1 MTILIIV
8 ESPAKCKKIED
19 YLGSNYKCIASYG
32 HLRSLDNLKN
42 IDYANNFKPEFTII
56 EKKQQQI
63 NKLSKAIQSSS
74 EVYIATDDDREGEAI
89 GWHICQ
95 LFDLPIENTKRIIF
109 HEVTKSALEQAV
121 NNPTTI
127 NMNLVYAQ
135 QARQILDLIVGYTLS
150 PLLWKHISRK
160 SKQGLSAGR
169 CQSPALKL
177 IYDNQNEIN
186 ENPGKLT
193 YSLNGFFTSNNL
205 MFTLSKEFD
214 DGKIVEEFLEESIN
228 FDHIIKKEKPKKVSK
243 KSPEPFITSTLQQ
256 ACNNEYHISPK
267 ETMSICQ
274 KLYEEGHIT
283 YMRTDSKVYSKE
295 FIEKSKTYI
304 QGKYGEEYISSTI
317 DSLSEKK
324 SKETKSKEKKTKEKG
339 SKEKGTKKK
348 KEEDNKAQEAHEAIR
363 PTDINTNSLTDDK
376 FSPREKKV
384 YLLIWKNTIKSC
396 MSEAIV
402 NSLSCKISAFMD
414 CYYKYSCEEIVFLG
428 WKIIDTT
435 EKENPNYNLL
445 LMIKDNSIIQYNK
458 ITAKNTLKSLKSH
471 INEAKLVKLL
481 EENGIGRPSTFS
493 SLVDKIQ
500 ERGYVKKDNVKGKK
514 IECVDYELIE
524 NEIEETT
531 SEKEFGNEQNKLIIQ
546 PVGNMV
552 IEFLTKHFDD
562 IVGYD
567 YTKNMENELDNI
579 AKGENIW
586 YKLCEECYKMIHS
599 KSSELQTETKQIIHI
614 DDNHIY
620 MIAKYGPV
628 IKCTNGDDITFK
640 KVKKNIDFQK
650 LSNGEY
656 TLEEIIDESNDV
668 GKYLGMYEN
677 EKIFLKK
684 GKYGLYV
691 TWGDKNKSLTYMK
704 KEEHNITYEDVI
716 QFIEKPTN
724 IIRYLTDNVSIRNG
738 KFGNY
743 IFYKTD
749 SMKKPKFLTLQGY
762 KDNIQTAV
770 EEDLI
775 TWIEN
780 KHEITC

>member
-32 HLRSLDNLKN
+32 HLRTLENLKN
-42 IDYANNFKPEFTII
+42 IDYINNFKPEFTII

-89 GWHICQ
+89 GWHICE
-95 LFDLPIENTKRIIF
+95 LFDLPIETTKRIIF
-109 HEVTKSALEQAV
+109 HEVTKSALEHAV
-121 NNPTTI
+121 NTPTTI
-127 NMNLVYAQ
+127 NMDLVYAQ
-135 QARQILDLIVGYTLS
+135 QARQILDLIVGFTLS

-177 IYDNQNEIN
+177 IYDNQKEIN

-193 YSLNGFFTSNNL
+193 YTINGYFTSKNL
-205 MFTLSKEFD
+205 MFTLSNEYENKEL
-214 DGKIVEEFLEESIN
+214 VESFLEDSIN
-228 FDHIIKKEKPKKVSK
+228 FEHTIKKEIPKKVTK
-243 KSPEPFITSTLQQ
+243 KSPEPYITSTLQQ
-256 ACNNEYHISPK
+256 ACNNEYHITPK
-267 ETMSICQ
+267 ETMKICQ

-295 FIEKSKTYI
+295 FIEKSKLYI
-304 QGKYGEEYISSTI
+304 DNKYGNKYISSNI

-324 SKETKSKEKKTKEKG
+324 KVIKVNKEKG
-339 SKEKGTKKK
+339 SKVSKEKGFKETKKK
-348 KEEDNKAQEAHEAIR
+348 DDNKAQEAHEAIR
-363 PTDINTNSLTDDK
+363 PTDINTDSLEDT

-402 NSLSCKISAFMD
+402 NSLSCKITAPITY
-414 CYYKYSCEEIVFLG
+414 YYKYSCEEILFLG
-428 WKIIDTT
+428 WKIIDTNEMT
-435 EKENPNYNLL
+435 NPNYNLL
-445 LMIKDNSIIQYNK
+445 MLIKDNSIIQYNK

-524 NEIEETT
+524 NEIEEIT

-546 PVGNMV
+546 PLGNMV

-562 IVGYD
+562 IIGYN
-567 YTKNMENELDNI
+567 YTKNMETELDNI

-599 KSSELQTETKQIIHI
+599 KSNTLQTETKQIINI
-614 DDNHIY
+614 DDNHVY

-628 IKCTNGDDITFK
+628 IKCTIGDDVTFK
-640 KVKKNIDFQK
+640 KVKKDIDFQK
-650 LSNGEY
+650 LSNGDY
-656 TLEEIIDESNDV
+656 TLNELIDESNDI

-704 KEEHNITYEDVI
+704 KEEHNVTLEDVI

-770 EEDLI
+770 EEDLC